1 MAKTKTS
8 KGSKTPEKTILN
20 RTTNPTSKSGTPKQT
35 STELLAQATTALQT
49 GDAEDALNLARQALG
64 LVNIE
69 SVEALPALNVLGE
82 ICIEIG
88 DIDSARE
95 YFLIAANID
104 DDGSIPEENG
114 GGAEKF
120 LWLAQLSE
128 EGGADSVGW
137 FERGA
142 SCLRDQISTLLDSH
156 KTSTP
161 TLEAR
166 LAEKRRKLAG
176 ALCGVVEVY
185 MTDLSWE
192 ADAEQVCERLVTEAT
207 LVAPGDAE
215 PWQTLANVRLSQ
227 ERREDACAALKR
239 SLDVWRDLEPED
251 EGVPDFPTRVSLARL
266 LMEAEMEEEAI
277 EVLERLV
284 LEDDSSVETWYLGG
298 WGLYILG
305 EKQAQKEGED
315 AKKATWISSRQWL
328 NNSMKLY
335 ALQEYEDE
343 RLGQHAKE
351 LIDLLDANLGGP
363 AAEDEEDEEWE
374 GIESDGDEEMAD
386 I

>member
-1 MAKTKTS
+1 
-8 KGSKTPEKTILN
+8 
-20 RTTNPTSKSGTPKQT
+20 
-35 STELLAQATTALQT
+35 
-49 GDAEDALNLARQALG
+49 
-64 LVNIE
+64 
-69 SVEALPALNVLGE
+69 
-82 ICIEIG
+82 
-88 DIDSARE
+88 
-95 YFLIAANID
+95 
-104 DDGSIPEENG
+104 
-114 GGAEKF
+114 
-120 LWLAQLSE
+120 
-128 EGGADSVGW
+128 
-137 FERGA
+137 
-142 SCLRDQISTLLDSH
+142 
-156 KTSTP
+156 
-161 TLEAR
+161 
-166 LAEKRRKLAG
+166 
-176 ALCGVVEVY
+176 
-185 MTDLSWE
+185 
-192 ADAEQVCERLVTEAT
+192 
-207 LVAPGDAE
+207 
-215 PWQTLANVRLSQ
+215 
-227 ERREDACAALKR
+227 
-239 SLDVWRDLEPED
+239 
-251 EGVPDFPTRVSLARL
+251 
-266 LMEAEMEEEAI
+266 MEEEAI